1 MRHYF
6 STEFLIAVAILM
18 VVLAGTL
25 VTTYIKKLNGPR
37 SYVVE
42 PTPPTGVR
50 YPHDDEP
57 H

>member
-6 STEFLIAVAILM
+6 STEFLIAVVILM

-42 PTPPTGVR
+42 PTAPPV
-50 YPHDDEP
+50 
-57 H
+57 